1 MIKGIES
8 VTVFSENAKKLADF
22 YSKKVGLKVS
32 MEAEMG
38 EKGEKLFGF
47 EFGSNSG
54 FYVVDHSKVK
64 GKSKNP
70 ERLIVNFE
78 VDDIK
83 KDVKKLEGAR
93 VTKIQDIYHVESYG
107 WIATFEDSDGNYFQL
122 VQIRPN

>member
-1 MIKGIES
+1 MSCI
-8 VTVFSENAKKLADF
+8 F
-22 YSKKVGLKVS
+22 
-32 MEAEMG
+32 
-38 EKGEKLFGF
+38 
-47 EFGSNSG
+47 
-54 FYVVDHSKVK
+54 
-64 GKSKNP
+64 
-70 ERLIVNFE
+70 VNFE